1 MSQVLTIDTRALPAG
16 LRIIVETLGVEQA
29 IKLLAKHQGQVFYI
43 PPVPDSSHEVVKEC
57 GIALARHWAKLTPMT
72 GYQLPMAG
80 KMLCSLRNQEICRAL
95 DNNECSI
102 QDLVRRFALTRQQ
115 ITNIYR
121 EHRMSGERTQ
131 LGLQL

>member
-1 MSQVLTIDTRALPAG
+1 MATTLSINPKALPAG
-16 LRIIVETLGVEQA
+16 LRVIVETLGVEQA
-29 IKLLAKHQGQVFYI
+29 IKLLTKHQGRVFYI
-43 PPVPDSSHEVVKEC
+43 PPVPDGSHEVVKEC
-57 GIALARHWAKLTPMT
+57 GITLARHWAKLTPMT

-95 DNNECSI
+95 DSNECSI

-121 EHRMSGERTQ
+121 EHRMSGERMQ